1 MRFLYNNSYVATS
14 VGILNSGKCLLAALF
29 TCGSF
34 ISISLVYLAAAI
46 IRRKRNNTILFP
58 GMKDLYRYKYVCIM
72 RSISF
77 FMLSFIGS

>member
-1 MRFLYNNSYVATS
+1 
-14 VGILNSGKCLLAALF
+14 
-29 TCGSF
+29 
-34 ISISLVYLAAAI
+34 LVYLAAAI